1 MQPIRVPALLAIGAA
16 SFLPSTAGA
25 ADNTSTAAGASA
37 GEVVSAITLTAVTPL
52 RFGQVVQPTANGT
65 LTIAEDGS
73 VTGTGGVAGNQ
84 NITQTGGGRNPAAFH
99 VQGDTGRNFSTTLPG
114 QIFIFSGAN
123 SMRVNNFVDSTFGF
137 STPLDGTGN
146 LDLTVGARLVVGA
159 NQPLGAYSGTYN
171 LTVTYD

>member
-1 MQPIRVPALLAIGAA
+1 MVTG
-16 SFLPSTAGA
+16 
-25 ADNTSTAAGASA
+25 
-37 GEVVSAITLTAVTPL
+37 ITLTAVTPL
-52 RFGQVVQPTANGT
+52 RFGQVVRPTANGT

-84 NITQTGGGRNPAAFH
+84 NIAQTGGGRNPAAFH
-99 VQGDTGRNFSTTLPG
+99 VTGEAGRSFYTTLPG

-146 LDLTVGARLVVGA
+146 LDLTVGARLVIGA
-159 NQPLGAYSGTYN
+159 NQALGSYSGTYN